1 VKLTIERLGQGGD
14 GVAKTPE
21 GDTVFAPQTLPGE
34 EVEGELEGNRLT
46 GVKIITPSEDRV
58 RPPCPHFKTC
68 GGCSMQHLRDDVVAI
83 WKQDIV
89 RAALGARGADAPIRG
104 IRTSPENSRRR
115 AAFSGRRP
123 RGGPM
128 VGLHAKGSDMLVD
141 IPHCKLMSPALMAG
155 TPGMLALS
163 RALASRKTELTIHV
177 TETDTGLDIRVD
189 GAPPQ
194 DVPRMAGLATVAEE
208 HDFARLSM
216 GDELV
221 VERRPPMV
229 RMGPAN
235 VVLPAGAFLQAT
247 KAGEGALLAS
257 VLEAVGDAKRVADL
271 FAGCGTF
278 SLPLNEKAEVLAIEG
293 LDSMIA
299 ALEAAWRGVG
309 GLRKLEAHVRDL
321 FRRPMLPQ
329 ELKGIGAVVIDPPRA
344 GAEAQCIE
352 LARSDVPVIAMVSCS
367 PQSFARDAA
376 ILIEGGY
383 GLDWI
388 DVIDQF
394 RWSPHVELI
403 ARFSRS

>member
-1 VKLTIERLGQGGD
+1 VKLTIERLGHGGD

-21 GDTVFAPQTLPGE
+21 GDTVFVPQTLPGE
-34 EVEGELEGNRLT
+34 EVEGELDGNRLT
-46 GVKIITPSEDRV
+46 GVKIITPSGDRV
-58 RPPCPHFKTC
+58 RPPCAHFKSC
-68 GGCSMQHLRDDVVAI
+68 GGCSMQHLRDDVVAV

-89 RAALGARGADAPIRG
+89 RGALSARGLDAPIRG
-104 IRTSPENSRRR
+104 IKTSPAGSRRR

-123 RGGPM
+123 RSGPV
-128 VGLHAKGSDMLVD
+128 VGLHARGSDQMVE
-141 IPHCKLMSPALMAG
+141 IPDCQLMSPALMAG
-155 TPGMLALS
+155 MDGMRALS

-208 HDFARLSM
+208 HDMARLSM

-229 RMGPAN
+229 RLGPAN

-247 KAGEGALLAS
+247 KAGEADLLAL
-257 VLEAVGDAKRVADL
+257 VLEAVGGAKRVADL

-278 SLPLNEKAEVLAIEG
+278 ALPLSEQAEVLAVEG
-293 LDSMIA
+293 LDSLTA
-299 ALEAAWRGVG
+299 ALEAGWRGVG
-309 GLRKLEAHVRDL
+309 GLRKLTAQTRDL
-321 FRRPMLPQ
+321 FDRPVLAQ
-329 ELKGIGAVVIDPPRA
+329 ELKGFGAVVIDPPRA
-344 GAEAQCIE
+344 GAEAQCRE
-352 LARSDVPVIAMVSCS
+352 LAKSDVPVIAAVSCN

-383 GLDWI
+383 SLDWI
-388 DVIDQF
+388 DVVDQF
-394 RWSPHVELI
+394 RWSHHVELA
-403 ARFSRS
+403 ARFTRN

>member
-1 VKLTIERLGQGGD
+1 VKLTIERLGHGGD

-21 GDTVFAPQTLPGE
+21 GETVFVPQALPGE
-34 EVEGELEGNRLT
+34 VVEGELDGNRLT

-68 GGCSMQHLRDDVVAI
+68 GGCSMQHVRDDVVAT

-89 RAALGARGADAPIRG
+89 RGALAARGLEAPIRG
-104 IRTSPENSRRR
+104 IKTSPPNSRRR

-128 VGLHAKGSDMLVD
+128 VGLHAKGSDMLVE
-141 IPHCKLMSPALMAG
+141 IPDCKLMSPALMAG
-155 TPGMLALS
+155 IPGMLALS
-163 RALASRKTELTIHV
+163 RALASRKAELTIHV

-208 HDFARLSM
+208 HDMARLSM

-221 VERRPPMV
+221 AERRPPMV
-229 RMGPAN
+229 RLGPAN

-247 KAGEGALLAS
+247 KAGEADLLAS

-278 SLPLNEKAEVLAIEG
+278 ALPLSERAEVLAMEG
-293 LDSMIA
+293 LDSLTA
-299 ALEAAWRGVG
+299 ALDAGWRSVG
-309 GLRKLEAHVRDL
+309 GLHKLEAQVRDL
-321 FRRPMLPQ
+321 FDRPVLAQ
-329 ELKGIGAVVIDPPRA
+329 ELKGFGAVVIDPPRA
-344 GAEAQCIE
+344 GAEAQCRE
-352 LARSDVPVIAMVSCS
+352 LAKSDVPVIAAVSCS
-367 PQSFARDAA
+367 PQSFSRDAA
-376 ILIEGGY
+376 ILTQGGY
-383 GLDWI
+383 ALDWI
-388 DVIDQF
+388 DVVDQF
-394 RWSPHVELI
+394 RWSHHVELA
-403 ARFSRS
+403 ARFSRA